1 MDVSV
6 VIPTMNSETTILSAL
21 ASLMANSLGPKVEVI
36 VVDGGSTDSTLEIV
50 NQYVGSSFFHL
61 KVIRDGG
68 SNAGESRNIGLRT
81 ASGKYVIFL
90 DSDDQLMP
98 GALRLLFKEAERHSP
113 DMISFGGYY
122 KTISNP
128 LKAAGW
134 FVRVPPSKQG
144 IIISPS
150 ELGLSMFDFSPP
162 SPWLRFYS
170 RTFLSE
176 KGLRFQSLES
186 ANDVFFFVTS
196 VAMCKSLLVLERNLV
211 CYTMGE
217 ISSTTAKFKE
227 NWINPAKA
235 VLEARRFLA
244 RDMQNSRQL
253 KRSFWKFAWG
263 QMFFRERSLSPSEFK
278 IFRRA
283 LAVTGKN
290 LLGMG
295 LSDIMSTPT
304 LGLRLRFLTLNLR
317 LPRRVL
323 RMIDWSSRKFA
334 KVLGPR

>member
-1 MDVSV
+1 M
-6 VIPTMNSETTILSAL
+6 
-21 ASLMANSLGPKVEVI
+21 ASSLGPRVEVV
-36 VVDGGSTDSTLEIV
+36 VVDGGSTDSTLDV
-50 NQYVGSSFFHL
+50 LQRYVGSSFFRL

-68 SNAGESRNIGLRT
+68 SNAGESRNVGLRN

-90 DSDDQLMP
+90 DSDDQFTP
-98 GALRLLFKEAERHSP
+98 GALRWLFRAAEKNGP
-113 DMISFGGYY
+113 DIISFGGYLD
-122 KTISNP
+122 SGLQP
-128 LKAAGW
+128 LRAAPW
-134 FVRVPPSKQG
+134 FIRVPEDKQG
-144 IIISPS
+144 VVLRPS
-150 ELGLSMFDFSPP
+150 ELGLAMFEFSPP
-162 SPWLRFYS
+162 APWLRFYN
-170 RTFLSE
+170 RNFLLE
-176 KGLRFQSLES
+176 NNLQFQSLES

-196 VAMCKSLLVLERNLV
+196 VARCKSLLVVKRNLV
-211 CYTMGE
+211 CYKMGAH
-217 ISSTTAKFKE
+217 SSTTARFEE
-227 NWINPAKA
+227 NWANPANA

-244 RDMQNSRQL
+244 GEMKNSRQL
-253 KRSFWKFAWG
+253 QRAFWKFAWG